1 MAEEAKSPRVLRR
14 DTSARASAQ
23 AHVMRELEQNAETF
37 TDTLSTGRTV
47 TLREMTAGDLL
58 YLEKSLGNVG
68 DMERSMK
75 LAARLSCGEG
85 RVTFDDLQKL
95 NMKDLKVVT
104 SLLAD
109 AGQTDD
115 EEEDEELY
123 PNE

>member
-1 MAEEAKSPRVLRR
+1 MADEKAPRVLRR

-23 AHVMRELEQNAETF
+23 AHVMRELEANSETYS
-37 TDTLSTGRTV
+37 DVLSNGRTV

-58 YLEKSLGNVG
+58 FLEKSLGNAG

-75 LAARLSCGEG
+75 LAARLSCGDG
-85 RVTFDDLQKL
+85 RITYDDMQKL
-95 NMKDLKVVT
+95 NMKDLKIVT
-104 SLLAD
+104 ALLAD

-115 EEEDEELY
+115 ENEDEDAY

>member
-23 AHVMRELEQNAETF
+23 AHVMRELEANSETF
-37 TDTLSTGRTV
+37 SNTLSNGRTV

-95 NMKDLKVVT
+95 NMKDLRVVT
-104 SLLAD
+104 ALLAE

-115 EEEDEELY
+115 EEEDEDAY
-123 PNE
+123 PND

>member
-1 MAEEAKSPRVLRR
+1 MAEEVKSPRVLRR

-23 AHVMRELEQNAETF
+23 AHVMRELEQNSETF
-37 TDTLSTGRTV
+37 SNTLSTGRTV

-104 SLLAD
+104 SLLTD

-115 EEEDEELY
+115 EEEDEDLY
-123 PNE
+123 PND

>member
-14 DTSARASAQ
+14 DNGARASAQ
-23 AHVMRELEQNAETF
+23 AHIMRELEQNAETF

-75 LAARLSCGEG
+75 LAARLSCGDG

>member
-23 AHVMRELEQNAETF
+23 AHVMRELEANSETF
-37 TDTLSTGRTV
+37 SDTLSNGRTV

-58 YLEKSLGNVG
+58 YLEKSLGSVG

-85 RVTFDDLQKL
+85 RVTFEDLQKL
-95 NMKDLKVVT
+95 NMKDLRVVT
-104 SLLAD
+104 SLLSD
-109 AGQTDD
+109 AGQTD
-115 EEEDEELY
+115 EEDEDEDVY
-123 PNE
+123 PND

>member
-23 AHVMRELEQNAETF
+23 AHVMRELEQSAETF
-37 TDTLSTGRTV
+37 SDTLSNGRSV

-58 YLEKSLGNVG
+58 FLEKSLGNSG

-75 LAARLSCGEG
+75 LAARPSCGDG
-85 RVTFDDLQKL
+85 RMSYDDMQKL

-104 SLLAD
+104 ALLAD
-109 AGQTDD
+109 AGQSGD
-115 EEEDEELY
+115 EEDEDDY
-123 PNE
+123 PND

>member
-75 LAARLSCGEG
+75 LAARLSCGDG

>member
-23 AHVMRELEQNAETF
+23 AHVMRELEANSETF
-37 TDTLSTGRTV
+37 SDTLSNGRTV

-85 RVTFDDLQKL
+85 RMTFDDLQKL
-95 NMKDLKVVT
+95 NMKDLRVVT
-104 SLLAD
+104 ALLTD
-109 AGQTDD
+109 AGQTD
-115 EEEDEELY
+115 EEDEDEGAY
-123 PNE
+123 PND

>member
-1 MAEEAKSPRVLRR
+1 MADEAKSPRVLRR

-23 AHVMRELEQNAETF
+23 AHVMRELEANAETF
-37 TDTLSTGRTV
+37 SDTLSNGRTV

-58 YLEKSLGNVG
+58 FLEKSLGNAG

-85 RVTFDDLQKL
+85 RMSYDDMQKL
-95 NMKDLKVVT
+95 NMKDLKVIT
-104 SLLAD
+104 ALLAD
-109 AGQTDD
+109 AGQT
-115 EEEDEELY
+115 EDEEDDEDVY

>member
-23 AHVMRELEQNAETF
+23 AHVMRELEANSETF
-37 TDTLSTGRTV
+37 SDTLSNGRTV

-85 RVTFDDLQKL
+85 RMTFDDLQKL
-95 NMKDLKVVT
+95 NMKDLRVVT
-104 SLLAD
+104 ALLTD
-109 AGQTDD
+109 AGQTD
-115 EEEDEELY
+115 EEDEDEDAY
-123 PNE
+123 PND